1 MRKTEITG
9 GIVCLIVLLSMILI
23 YQKIYWIQ
31 PVEEPVVEEEEAGD
45 TADGFDEAEEAIQ
58 YLLAQIEACD
68 VESALR
74 ICAIHDIANYFNMPL
89 YLEYTE
95 AYKGIDMIPACEDD
109 GDGYSVIS
117 EIRLASDFGEN
128 IQKCIENLSSRHLME
143 VYEIINNEPENPDGK
158 YYQRLRQICDILGA
172 RDVAEYT
179 VYLKV
184 DEMPMELHLSMVKY
198 RGGWKLLQFADL
210 ELDPEKPCIYTS
222 RRVFAGEPLEL
233 TDYRELKM
241 PMNYYL
247 INENPTGDIDQLLKN
262 FCMYLQRGDVLS
274 ALACYSYD
282 GKGDT
287 SEFSLELLQRQK
299 EAAIQLQTFFYQ
311 MFLNDAD
318 YAWAGRHYSDS
329 PEYLPELARLPNM
342 QYVDFYNIR
351 RLQNTDRETQYMIS
365 YSYDNHDFESMVTV
379 SEEKGLILRLE
390 QQ

>member
-1 MRKTEITG
+1 MRKTEIAG

-23 YQKIYWIQ
+23 YQKVYWVQ
-31 PVEEPVVEEEEAGD
+31 PVEEPVVVEEESEAVI
-45 TADGFDEAEEAIQ
+45 DGFDEAPEAIR

-68 VESALR
+68 VENALR
-74 ICAIHDIANYFNMPL
+74 ICAIYDIANYFNMPL

-95 AYKGIDMIPACEDD
+95 VYKGIDMIPACEDD
-109 GDGYSVIS
+109 GDGYSIIS

-128 IQKCIENLSSRHLME
+128 IQKCIETLSGPHLME
-143 VYEIINNEPENPDGK
+143 VYEIVNNEPENPDGK

-172 RDVAEYT
+172 REVAEYT

-184 DEMPMELHLSMVKY
+184 DETPMELHLSMVKY

-210 ELDPEKPCIYTS
+210 ELDAEEPGIYTG
-222 RRVFAGEPLEL
+222 RRALEGEPLEL

-247 INENPTGDIDQLLKN
+247 INENPTGDINQLLKN

-274 ALACYSYD
+274 ALACYSY
-282 GKGDT
+282 GGNGDT
-287 SEFSLELLQRQK
+287 PGFSLELLQRQK
-299 EAAIQLQTFFYQ
+299 DAATQLQTFFYQ

-318 YAWAGRHYSDS
+318 FAWAGRHYSDS

-342 QYVDFYNIR
+342 QYVDFYDIR
-351 RLQNTDRETQYMIS
+351 WLQNTDGETQYVIS
-365 YSYDNHDFESMVTV
+365 YSYDDQDYESTVTV